1 MAKLKTKLVYAPAL
15 ILAIAGLGAG
25 EAHANDTWTRGP
37 GVYSF
42 RICAKSV
49 AGENPNLQLGD
60 AASFGKP
67 GGDSSSGAGGAGIA
81 GSSSAGASS
90 APRGGSRVAGA
101 AAVAGMGGGCDMTGL
116 PRQSVTLTIE
126 AWGGGGGGGG
136 GASQSLGKPMGGEG
150 GGGGGGGG
158 YGKKVLTVQV
168 PMSGAIVW
176 YVQVGSKGAGG
187 LTTGAA
193 SVRDGGNGGLSQ
205 VRVGTASGAVLVS
218 STGGRGGNAGYS
230 SFGNNGGGPGVG
242 TPDPWAGTSGL
253 PGGDPTG
260 CDGMAG
266 GFGGAGGGPGRTGP
280 GYINDGGNGGHG
292 GYKKKAPQCL
302 NHGNDY
308 LLTGG
313 AKGGDGLVTIT
324 W

>member
-1 MAKLKTKLVYAPAL
+1 MLTSTVAL
-15 ILAIAGLGAG
+15 SAS
-25 EAHANDTWTRGP
+25 EANASGSWTRGP
-37 GVYSF
+37 GNFSFTICRMTITTIQGPSVYPG
-42 RICAKSV
+42 ALV
-49 AGENPNLQLGD
+49 GGTNPDDGVPP
-60 AASFGKP
+60 GPGIKP
-67 GGDSSSGAGGAGIA
+67 SDSPTSSGVGEMDGQQK
-81 GSSSAGASS
+81 SM
-90 APRGGSRVAGA
+90 AP
-101 AAVAGMGGGCDMTGL
+101 GCDIVLGFRGTA
-116 PRQSVTLTIE
+116 SITIE
-126 AWGGGGGGGG
+126 GWGGGGGGGT
-136 GASQSLGKPMGGEG
+136 GAGQSSGKPIGGEG

-158 YGKKVLTVQV
+158 YGKKILTVQA

-187 LTTGAA
+187 LTTGVA
-193 SVRDGGNGGLSQ
+193 SVRDGGHGGLSQ

-218 STGGRGGNAGYS
+218 STGGTGGYAGYS

-242 TPDPWAGTSGL
+242 APNPWAGTSGL

-260 CDGMAG
+260 CNGMAG

-292 GYKKKAPQCL
+292 GYRNSSPLPQCL
-302 NHGNDY
+302 NHGSDY

-313 AKGGDGLVTIT
+313 AKGGDGLVKIT